1 MRSKAGGEEGEGEV
15 AGGKEEEEGEVRA
28 RCRRSG
34 GNASAEA
41 KCEEA
46 AIA

>member
-28 RCRRSG
+28 RCRWSG
-34 GNASAEA
+34 GNARAEE
-41 KCEEA
+41 KSEKA
-46 AIA
+46 AID